1 MVSQN
6 PSRVQLK
13 SPKPEVP
20 KTSGRRTDSKNHELS
35 EYRSL
40 RRIRPMAK
48 QNSDL
53 ELSPLTDPDRKGILK
68 RPAPVEESAE

>member
-1 MVSQN
+1 MSKN

-20 KTSGRRTDSKNHELS
+20 KTSGRRTDTKNHELS

-40 RRIRPMAK
+40 RRFRPLEK
-48 QNSDL
+48 HNSDL

-68 RPAPVEESAE
+68 RPAPVEKSAE